1 MKTETGAN
9 LGEME
14 TGNFGTIINRGN
26 VRRNRNWADFRIK
39 ETEDI
44 LEEIVTDKILGEII
58 SLSQCSISL
67 PFEHTKETVIT
78 LWPCY
83 ERDRGRQLE
92 KILDGLF
99 FLAWNSVNIWIDTC
113 VWRAWS
119 PKLVAWA
126 LYIYIVVG
134 D

>member
-44 LEEIVTDKILGEII
+44 LEEIVTDKVLGEII

-83 ERDRGRQLE
+83 EKRETVTCWQLEHVWTICGKRDRGRPPE
-92 KILDGLF
+92 KILE
-99 FLAWNSVNIWIDTC
+99 
-113 VWRAWS
+113 
-119 PKLVAWA
+119 LVH
-126 LYIYIVVG
+126 VFEER
-134 D
+134 DRQS